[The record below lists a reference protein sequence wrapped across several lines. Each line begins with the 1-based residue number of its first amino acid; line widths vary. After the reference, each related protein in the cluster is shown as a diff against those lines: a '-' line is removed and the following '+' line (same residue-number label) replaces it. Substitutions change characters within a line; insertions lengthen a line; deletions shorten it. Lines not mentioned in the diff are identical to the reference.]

1 MSQNEY
7 LLIVWV
13 TITVLAVSGMVA
25 ALVWA
30 VRSHQFQ
37 QQDHARYL
45 ALESGI
51 PSDSQWKVN
60 TPSGALESAD
70 KQARQHFLE
79 NDGGQAGS
87 NVGLPVGAVERS
99 AKKNSGNQTPCDGSE
114 DDHVL

>member
-1 MSQNEY
+1 
-7 LLIVWV
+7 V

>member
-1 MSQNEY
+1 MSPNEY

-13 TITVLAVSGMVA
+13 TITVLAVSGMAA

-37 QQDHARYL
+37 QQDHARHL

-51 PSDSQWKVN
+51 PSEPRTEV
-60 TPSGALESAD
+60 SG
-70 KQARQHFLE
+70 
-79 NDGGQAGS
+79 
-87 NVGLPVGAVERS
+87 PVPKPRPEDERS
-99 AKKNSGNQTPCDGSE
+99 SRRAANGSERSE

>member
-37 QQDHARYL
+37 QQDHARHL

-51 PSDSQWKVN
+51 PSE
-60 TPSGALESAD
+60 PRPEGSGLSGNRD
-70 KQARQHFLE
+70 QK
-79 NDGGQAGS
+79 
-87 NVGLPVGAVERS
+87 GAVQ
-99 AKKNSGNQTPCDGSE
+99 G
-114 DDHVL
+114 

>member
-7 LLIVWV
+7 LLIVWL

-51 PSDSQWKVN
+51 PSEPRTEV
-60 TPSGALESAD
+60 SGPVSESRLGDDRSCQRA
-70 KQARQHFLE
+70 A
-79 NDGGQAGS
+79 NGS
-87 NVGLPVGAVERS
+87 ER
-99 AKKNSGNQTPCDGSE
+99 SE